1 MADQITLTAQRRE
14 VMGRHLGQLR
24 RQGIV
29 PANIF
34 GRGRPS
40 VAIQINGHDLK
51 LLLAAHGGSK
61 LIQLQVDG
69 ARETVI
75 VRHVGRDPRTG
86 QIEHVDFM
94 HIEMTEKMR
103 ARVPLRLVGEAPAVR
118 QLDGVLLHLLDALEV
133 ECLPQE
139 LPEALELDI
148 SGMDS
153 LDAGLHARDI
163 ILPKGVSLMTDPDEV
178 LVKMMPPRMVQEE
191 EAPAAAAA
199 TPAARDAETGTT
211 ATTATAEE

>member
-1 MADQITLTAQRRE
+1 MAEQNTLTAQRRE
-14 VMGRHLGQLR
+14 VVGRHLGQLR

-40 VAIQINGHDLK
+40 VAIQIDGHDLK
-51 LLLAAHGGSK
+51 KLLAAHGGSK

-69 ARETVI
+69 ARETAI
-75 VRHVGRDPRTG
+75 VRHIGRDPRTG

-118 QLDGVLLHLLDALEV
+118 QLDGVLLHLVDTLEV

-163 ILPKGVSLMTDPDEV
+163 KLPAGVSLMADPDEAV
-178 LVKMMPPRMVQEE
+178 VKMTPPRMVQEE
-191 EAPAAAAA
+191 VAPAAEAAA
-199 TPAARDAETGTT
+199 TPAGSAAETGTAAST
-211 ATTATAEE
+211 ADEE

>member
-51 LLLAAHGGSK
+51 RLLAAHGGSK

-69 ARETVI
+69 ARETAI
-75 VRHVGRDPRTG
+75 VRHIGRDPRTG

-211 ATTATAEE
+211 ATTATEEE